1 MISKKIFSRESTWGY
16 IFVLP
21 LLLGFCVFMIYP
33 LVSSLFLSFTDSNG
47 INVPNFVGLKN
58 YLELLKDERFKQS
71 LLHTLIYVIGTVPVG
86 VFLSLL
92 LANVLNSK
100 IKGTTFFRTAFMI
113 PYITSMVAIAT
124 VWKWLFNT
132 EYGVINNVL
141 EFLHLY
147 QPPWLTKE
155 GWAMFSLIV
164 VGIWKGLGYNMILY
178 LAGLQNI
185 SESIYEAAEIDGAN
199 PVQKFFRIK
208 LPLLRNTT
216 IFVTIMSTI
225 GSFQVFDLVYVMTNG
240 GPANSTSV
248 IVYYIYQNSF
258 MFFKQGYASAAA
270 YILFIIILIITAIQF
285 GLNNRGKD

>member
-1 MISKKIFSRESTWGY
+1 MVTKKIFSRESTWGY

-21 LLLGFCVFMIYP
+21 LLIGFSVFMVYP
-33 LVSSLFLSFTDSNG
+33 LVSSLILSFTDSNG
-47 INVPNFVGLKN
+47 INLPNFVGLKN
-58 YLELLKDERFKQS
+58 YVELLKDDRFKQS
-71 LLHTLIYVIGTVPVG
+71 LFHTLIYVVGTVPVG

-92 LANVLNSK
+92 LANVLNNK
-100 IKGTTFFRTAFMI
+100 IKGKTFFRTAFMI

-141 EFLHLY
+141 EFLNLY

-155 GWAMFSLIV
+155 GWAMFSLII

-199 PVQKFFRIK
+199 AIQKFFRIK
-208 LPLLRNTT
+208 IPLLRNTT

-258 MFFKQGYASAAA
+258 IFFKQGYASAAA